1 MAVVATG
8 VGVVDGVATVGF
20 AVDEEEHNQ
29 VAGDVSCPCCLS
41 ESQEQRSLNIKVHS
55 DPFEWFESIDA
66 HMGKGMLRGTPHV
79 PPETQG
85 FKKTMSQKCNKT
97 RK

>member
-20 AVDEEEHNQ
+20 AVDEEEHNL

-41 ESQEQRSLNIKVHS
+41 ESQEQRS
-55 DPFEWFESIDA
+55 
-66 HMGKGMLRGTPHV
+66 
-79 PPETQG
+79 
-85 FKKTMSQKCNKT
+85 
-97 RK
+97 